1 MISAFSKINLKIK
14 QIPTFAESMILFK
27 RCSVSVDD
35 TVCVDPVS
43 VAHCAG
49 STVQNSNKFI
59 LNDSKAPNNKAQI
72 SRWICRAWVRREL
85 DPPPHFADPLTVGP
99 KKIASIGFGDVEPRQ
114 FNVLLLFHGFPLFG
128 ALRRKEKNERFRK
141 FQLI

>member
-72 SRWICRAWVRREL
+72 SR
-85 DPPPHFADPLTVGP
+85 
-99 KKIASIGFGDVEPRQ
+99 
-114 FNVLLLFHGFPLFG
+114 
-128 ALRRKEKNERFRK
+128 
-141 FQLI
+141 